1 MGQRSRVEA
10 QGHGG
15 EAEEDDSSRGDG
27 GATRVEEEHCDA
39 EITAKMTACITQIH
53 CYIVHTLNHLH
64 VQCTLYTLY
73 IIYWYRTEQVCCM
86 NCFQL
91 LSSLHANV

>member
-1 MGQRSRVEA
+1 MGQHSRVEA

-64 VQCTLYTLY
+64 VQCTSYMY
-73 IIYWYRTEQVCCM
+73 IHYILVSYRTSVLYELFSTAV
-86 NCFQL
+86 
-91 LSSLHANV
+91 